1 MLNGVLAFSAY
12 NVPLIKSGVRHDSV
26 EPIADKWLK
35 DKQVLLHT
43 DSARAY
49 KAKTR
54 GALHASVVHK
64 KRQDAPGVGRWK
76 VGVGAAYIRQ
86 DDEGDLAQPKASD
99 CKGRDASCRPR
110 MEIH

>member
-49 KAKTR
+49 NSGRLACFR
-54 GALHASVVHK
+54 GP
-64 KRQDAPGVGRWK
+64 QETPGFGQWK
-76 VGVGAAYIRQ
+76 VGVGAAYLRQ
-86 DDEGDLAQPKASD
+86 AKESDLAQLKASN
-99 CKGRDASCRPR
+99 CKGRDASCRSR
-110 MEIH
+110 VEIH